1 MLAWKVWSADQYA
14 STSVSSSG
22 NDGCAGTPSVV
33 PALGYDTAFG
43 YDIGGAPRGS
53 IVARTGS
60 VEPTRGRHTG
70 AGVPRYHPACRSQLA
85 GRSLSAVTGRS
96 RPVLLR
102 PYRSPFF
109 RRLPGDGRIN
119 AVLQ

>member
-14 STSVSSSG
+14 STSVSSCG

-33 PALGYDTAFG
+33 PAFE

-60 VEPTRGRHTG
+60 GEPTRGRHTW

-102 PYRSPFF
+102 PYRGPFF